1 MASLSS
7 WLQLRAGKS
16 QKVTDILF
24 TFSEAFVSLMLQNKM
39 INIDKKD
46 SDGVNAFWIAAYFG
60 HGKVMSVL
68 AESGIDVMNTD
79 PKGYNVLHVA
89 AKKSNVKG
97 YPAEEIIT
105 MLIKS
110 GFPLDNQTDKGE
122 TAVAIAAQRGNLVAL
137 RALIAAKADVNT
149 LNKHNLSPLYLAIL
163 NDHEDATEFLIDEG
177 ALAFID
183 GTDVQKDL
191 SPIFLAIRKQKAP
204 YIS

>member
-1 MASLSS
+1 MYAIQSINMPYFVDLGGV
-7 WLQLRAGKS
+7 QYY
-16 QKVTDILF
+16 DINFEKAQGGGFPLKLAAAKG
-24 TFSEAFVSLMLQNKM
+24 SEAFVSLMLQNKM
-39 INIDKKD
+39 LDINKKD

-110 GFPLDNQTDKGE
+110 GFPLDNVTDKGE
-122 TAVAIAAQRGNLVAL
+122 TAVAIAAQRGNQTAL
-137 RALIAAKADVNT
+137 RILVGAKANLNT
-149 LNKHNLSPLYLAIL
+149 LNNHNLSPLYLAIL

-183 GTDVQKDL
+183 GTDV
-191 SPIFLAIRKQKAP
+191 
-204 YIS
+204 